1 MIGEDGW
8 NRVHGVVYPDG
19 TVRDP
24 SIVSAIYGF
33 YRNRSESALRSDVNQ
48 ENHVDRVVT
57 LAERT
62 LAATRHGLGNRDHAG
77 DAEALL
83 EVCEYAANMLEAG
96 ELVPMAYPPTAKVA
110 AYRRMAHPN
119 VDEIRDYLYELLVT
133 LKKACHV
140 LD

>member
-1 MIGEDGW
+1 MGLE
-8 NRVHGVVYPDG
+8 
-19 TVRDP
+19 T
-24 SIVSAIYGF
+24 AIMP
-33 YRNRSESALRSDVNQ
+33 
-48 ENHVDRVVT
+48 
-57 LAERT
+57 
-62 LAATRHGLGNRDHAG
+62 ATPKRF
-77 DAEALL
+77 L

>member
-1 MIGEDGW
+1 
-8 NRVHGVVYPDG
+8 
-19 TVRDP
+19 
-24 SIVSAIYGF
+24 
-33 YRNRSESALRSDVNQ
+33 
-48 ENHVDRVVT
+48 
-57 LAERT
+57 
-62 LAATRHGLGNRDHAG
+62 
-77 DAEALL
+77 
-83 EVCEYAANMLEAG
+83 MLEAG